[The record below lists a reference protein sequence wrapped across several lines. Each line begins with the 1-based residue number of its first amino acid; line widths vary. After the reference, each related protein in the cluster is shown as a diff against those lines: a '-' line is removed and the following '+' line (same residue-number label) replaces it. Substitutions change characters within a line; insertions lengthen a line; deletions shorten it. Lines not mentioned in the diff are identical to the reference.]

1 MSTTRDGT
9 QLSPCVEL
17 FIEFLLHEDS
27 GVKSSDVAVVLRP
40 EETATGTRGW
50 SSSSTEISGD
60 GK

>member
-1 MSTTRDGT
+1 MSTARDGT

-17 FIEFLLHEDS
+17 FIEFLLQEDS
-27 GVKSSDVAVVLRP
+27 GVKSSDVAVVLQP